1 MKNKEI
7 SRIIALALVTG
18 VVINA
23 TPSTTKSVYA
33 ITQDVNNDS
42 IENSTDK
49 PSTDASELSG
59 VSVEQMQSDFE
70 SVANSPSVLASEEE
84 LTSTK
89 STPDFSKFVY
99 LSDLNYISSL
109 SSTINGQTLRK
120 DKSPNNGIITL
131 QTSDDGTLTEFGKG
145 MGAHAKS
152 TLVYDISEY
161 SSKFTELSTWV
172 GIDNSQASNK
182 DAKNADGV
190 TFKIYVSNDLTSGE
204 WIQVGDSVTVKQG
217 YTAQKVTVDVANYRY
232 LKLEANPNS
241 SDYWDHAV
249 YGDLRLIEDGY
260 NVDNETAYTGFKTV
274 EQYDAEI
281 SKFSVEENYI
291 KNQQQVLEREFVSR
305 IGYNNILTASMY
317 VNGVSDALA
326 WLQSDKDALQLFIEA
341 GDYYAGNGYNALVS
355 LGKLYKVHKDD
366 VNIPTYKKMLLATA
380 VAYSREVRN
389 FLVDFGGS
397 YITSDPVK
405 RYEIMK
411 DLYDDGRFVRQS
423 EFENYPMEL
432 IRIVM
437 GARLS
442 DDEIVWLRN
451 IIDIRFPDVNNGW
464 RYDGY
469 GYVWYNSGNL
479 GNSDYYNTDNYEKW
493 NTKYHLEGTSL
504 ELGKE
509 NGYGSKYSRMWMMME
524 AGGICWGITGFG
536 NAVNNVQGIASLH
549 TFQPGHEAEMIYNT
563 VNGKGAWTLSNNISG
578 WPNSYSKW
586 GGMTSNE
593 VRLPLQWG
601 NMDFNVKNSGNN
613 SSYIIL
619 AQDALNNYDCY
630 LESMYYNLI
639 ANSYSDSERKEEAF
653 TKSLEAYNKNVD
665 ATYGLIK
672 LYSSDEST
680 SQEKWLALGLKIAED
695 YKFFPAPMVDLM
707 KLVSDK
713 VADDGYNAQLN
724 TMKTLSLQRATK
736 ATSTD
741 TTQPND
747 CKAIA
752 NSLLGNNAI
761 ELANFSFSGE
771 NANTIKLNSFYD
783 NSKLAIRISIDGGNT
798 WLKFNEVDG
807 LGDNIYTSQ
816 HSVKLTDEQVAQITA
831 ENDILVGLMGADMDS
846 NYKIDIQAGK
856 PLGSSIYKND
866 DENVLIGDVDN
877 LEYSLDNGETWQ
889 DYVGGLDSNIRMEG
903 DIVAKFRYKAHDL
916 YVQGPVD
923 QYTFHADDGNEES
936 KYLQLRHV
944 ELNSYSSQQDD
955 SGNSAA
961 NFIDGNKN
969 TRWHTNYNSIDND
982 KYYSVKFDK
991 VRYISKLT
999 YLPDDPNGRLRSGD
1013 IYTSMDGEN
1022 WDKVYSFKDISNDY
1036 NLKELDLG
1044 KSIEAKYLKLVAT
1057 ETYGNHDW
1065 EYNRF
1070 VSGKMLN
1077 FYEDTTKVYNPEEDV
1092 RIDYS
1097 TTDTT
1102 NGNVTATLVLPEGCN
1117 VAEGESLEHE
1127 FTDNGDFVF
1136 TYTDANSVL
1145 HSITAIVSNIEQ

>member
-18 VVINA
+18 VSINA
-23 TPSTTKSVYA
+23 TPSTIKSAYA

-59 VSVEQMQSDFE
+59 VSIEQMQSDFE
-70 SVANSPSVLASEEE
+70 NVENYSSINLNSENSRIIP
-84 LTSTK
+84 K
-89 STPDFSKFVY
+89 SSQVVY
-99 LSDLNYISSL
+99 LSDIDYVADL
-109 SSTINGQTLRK
+109 SNTAWGDIMK
-120 DKSPNNGIITL
+120 DSNIAGNKIQLKIDDEVVNFTKGI
-131 QTSDDGTLTEFGKG
+131 
-145 MGAHAKS
+145 GAHATS
-152 TLVYDISEY
+152 QVVYDVSSYSSEY
-161 SSKFTELSTWV
+161 TRLLAYLGVDYSQNGAGNGVKFT
-172 GIDNSQASNK
+172 
-182 DAKNADGV
+182 
-190 TFKIYVSNDLTSGE
+190 IYTSNDCENWTPIKESDVLTPGGNSL
-204 WIQVGDSVTVKQG
+204 
-217 YTAQKVTVDVANYRY
+217 YVDLDLNKAKYIKLYAYDNGANG
-232 LKLEANPNS
+232 N
-241 SDYWDHAV
+241 DHAV
-249 YGDLRLIEDGY
+249 YGDIKLVKADYDINDDLYQGFHQLSYYDNILSQQTVDY
-260 NVDNETAYTGFKTV
+260 NY
-274 EQYDAEI
+274 
-281 SKFSVEENYI
+281 
-291 KNQQQVLEREFVSR
+291 KNNRELVLKREFVNR
-305 IGYNNILTASMY
+305 VGYRTIQSVVKEN
-317 VNGVSDALA
+317 SDVKEALD
-326 WLQSDKDALQLFIEA
+326 WLAEDKEALQLFIEA

-355 LGKLYKVHKDD
+355 LGKLYKTHKDD
-366 VNIPTYKKMLLATA
+366 VNIPIYKKMLLATA

-397 YITSDPVK
+397 YINSEPIK

-411 DLYDDGRFVRQS
+411 ELYDDGRFIRQS

-451 IIDIRFPDVNNGW
+451 LIDIRFPDVNNGW

-493 NTKYHLEGTSL
+493 NTKYNLEGTAL

-549 TFQPGHEAEMIYNT
+549 TFQPGHEAEMIYKT
-563 VNGKGAWTLSNNISG
+563 VNGKGTWTLGNDISG

-586 GGMTSNE
+586 GEMTSNE
-593 VRLPLQWG
+593 VRLPLEWG

-613 SSYIIL
+613 TTYIIL

-653 TKSLEAYNKNVD
+653 IKSLEAYNKNVD

-680 SQEKWLALGLKIAED
+680 SQEKWLSLGLKIAED

-713 VADDGYNAQLN
+713 VTDDGDNAQLN
-724 TMKTLSLQRATK
+724 TMKTLSLQKATK

-741 TTQPND
+741 TTQPNE

-761 ELANFSFSGE
+761 ELASFSFSGE

-783 NSKLAIRISIDGGNT
+783 NSELAIRISLDGGNS
-798 WLKFNEVDG
+798 WLKFNE
-807 LGDNIYTSQ
+807 LGKESIYTSQ
-816 HSVKLTDEQVAQITA
+816 HSIKLTDEQVAQITA
-831 ENDILVGLMGADMDS
+831 ENDILVGLMGSDINS
-846 NYKIDIQAGK
+846 NYTIDIKSGK
-856 PLGSSIYKND
+856 ILGSSIYKND
-866 DENVLIGDVDN
+866 DENVLLGDIDN

-916 YVQGPVD
+916 YLQGPVD
-923 QYTFHADDGNEES
+923 QYTFHADDVNEES

-944 ELNSYSSQQDD
+944 KLNSYSSQQDN

-982 KYYSVKFDK
+982 KYYSVNFDK

-1022 WDKVYSFKDISNDY
+1022 WDKIYSFKDIGNNY

-1044 KSIEAKYLKLVAT
+1044 RSVEAKYLKLVAT

-1097 TTDTT
+1097 TTEPT
-1102 NGNVTATLVLPEGCN
+1102 NGNVTATLVLPEGCTM
-1117 VAEGESLEHE
+1117 VEGEENKYVFDANGAHV
-1127 FTDNGDFVF
+1127 FNYIDANGD
-1136 TYTDANSVL
+1136 S